1 MKGKKLLSVLAV
13 GALVA
18 PLALCFAGCKKKDKK
33 FDINAKEVYAVSAV
47 SSVNYLMNLEQD
59 SVGTKT
65 TNIKYANSLAS
76 ATERPLAL
84 SNSDVESIKDCLE
97 LFDSAIESGKVSQTT
112 AKNNNPTDEF
122 ATYTFV
128 MTINLPGLNE
138 SFKMYYNEVET
149 KTNRKIEDEKEEV
162 EVSTTLEGVMAV
174 GENRFDMTGKREF
187 EQEGNEKESSIEFT
201 TKSRTNS
208 QNYVVI
214 EQSVEEENGETELE
228 YEYQVFNNGT
238 KVLDLETEIEFENDK
253 IELEFKLKNLT
264 SGMLEE
270 TLYKITKGNAK
281 DAFNVS
287 YTVNNATDTFVAQKT
302 TTGYT
307 FTYSNQFS
315 EEIKF

>member
-1 MKGKKLLSVLAV
+1 MKGKKILSVLAAS
-13 GALVA
+13 ALIA
-18 PLALCFAGCKKKDKK
+18 PLALCFTGCKKAKK
-33 FDINAKEVYAVSAV
+33 FDINAKDVYAISAV
-47 SSVNYLMNLEQD
+47 SSVNYLMNLEEVKTDTQNTATRYLDAAMESAARPSSLTD
-59 SVGTKT
+59 S
-65 TNIKYANSLAS
+65 NI
-76 ATERPLAL
+76 
-84 SNSDVESIKDCLE
+84 ESIKDCLE
-97 LFDSAIESGKVSQTT
+97 LFDSVIESGKVNQAT
-112 AKNNNPTDEF
+112 AKNNDPTGEF

-128 MTINLPGLNE
+128 MTINLPGMNE

-149 KTNRKIEDEKEEV
+149 ETNRKVEDEKEEV

-174 GENRFDMTGKREF
+174 GETRFDMTGKREF

-214 EQSVEEENGETELE
+214 KQSVEEENGETELE
-228 YEYQVFNNGT
+228 YEYQVYNNGT

-253 IELEFKLKNLT
+253 IELEFKLKNVT

-270 TLYKITKGNAK
+270 TLYKITKGSAEGI
-281 DAFNVS
+281 FNVS
-287 YTVNNATDTFVAQKT
+287 YTINNTTDTFVVKKT

-307 FTYSNQFS
+307 FTYSNNFS